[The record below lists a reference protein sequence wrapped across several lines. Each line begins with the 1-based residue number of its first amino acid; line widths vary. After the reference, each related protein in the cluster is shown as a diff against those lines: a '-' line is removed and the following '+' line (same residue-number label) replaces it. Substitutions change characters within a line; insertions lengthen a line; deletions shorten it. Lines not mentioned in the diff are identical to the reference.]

1 VNPEAPLVMPHVRR
15 HEPNVRMKTNHGES
29 DWQRR
34 SARYGPSRHAQAWCV
49 LVGALAVH
57 VADEALTD
65 FLGFYNPLVL
75 SIRSRV
81 PWFPMPT
88 FTFRMWLAGLVA
100 LVLVLAAIAGAVR
113 RGAPGTSMA
122 SWALAAIMF
131 LNGLGH
137 LVGSLYFVR
146 WLPGTTSAPFLL
158 IGSVWLGLQ
167 TWARTHV
174 PSSELKHAV

>member
-1 VNPEAPLVMPHVRR
+1 MSSA
-15 HEPNVRMKTNHGES
+15 EPSRCLTP
-29 DWQRR
+29 
-34 SARYGPSRHAQAWCV
+34 AYGPSRHAQAWWV

-81 PWFPMPT
+81 PWLPMPT
-88 FTFRMWLAGLVA
+88 FTFGMWLAGLMA
-100 LVLVLAAIAGAVR
+100 LVLVLAAVGGAVR
-113 RGAPGTSMA
+113 RGPRGTSMA
-122 SWALAAIMF
+122 SWAFAAIMF

-137 LVGSLYFVR
+137 LSGSLYFGR

-158 IGSVWLGLQ
+158 IASVWLGLQ
-167 TWARTHV
+167 TWARRQAA
-174 PSSELKHAV
+174 SSELKHAV